1 MLDTH
6 WTPSEKRIARRVYD
20 AALERELA
28 AVLAEFKQ
36 RAASAKEP
44 GDIWDTE
51 EYLTRTRK
59 EIDGKYD
66 YRYSQLERVFGWLL
80 REGRI
85 TEDELTGLAEDKIAY
100 IKRFSAPQPVG
111 PIQSL

>member
-1 MLDTH
+1 MGLFMFDTK

-28 AVLAEFKQ
+28 AVMAEFKQ

-66 YRYSQLERVFGWLL
+66 YSYSRLEMLFGWLL

-85 TEDELTGLAEDKIAY
+85 TEDELTGLAEDKIAF
-100 IKRFSAPQPVG
+100 IGRFRTPQPG
-111 PIQSL
+111 

>member
-1 MLDTH
+1 MPDNQ
-6 WTPSEKRIARRVYD
+6 WTTSEKRIARRVFD

-28 AVLAEFKQ
+28 SVMAQFKQ
-36 RAASAKEP
+36 RAAAAKTP
-44 GDIWDTE
+44 DDLWATE

-85 TEDELTGLAEDKIAY
+85 QAHELDGLAEDKLEY
-100 IKRFSAPQPVG
+100 IRRFSAP
-111 PIQSL
+111 

>member
-1 MLDTH
+1 MPDAH

-20 AALERELA
+20 TALERELA
-28 AVLAEFKQ
+28 AVMAEFKQ
-36 RAASAKEP
+36 RAAAAKEP

-59 EIDGKYD
+59 EIDRKYD
-66 YRYSQLERVFGWLL
+66 YSYSRLEMLFGWLL

-85 TEDELTGLAEDKIAY
+85 EAQELEGLAEDKLEY
-100 IKRFSAPQPVG
+100 IRRFSTPQPD
-111 PIQSL
+111 I

>member
-6 WTPSEKRIARRVYD
+6 WTPTEKRIARRLDD
-20 AALERELA
+20 AALARELA
-28 AVLAEFKQ
+28 EVLAEFKR
-36 RAASAKEP
+36 RAAAAKEP
-44 GDIWDTE
+44 GDIWDTA

-59 EIDGKYD
+59 VIDGKYD

-85 TEDELTGLAEDKIAY
+85 TEEELAGLAEDKIAF
-100 IKRFSAPQPVG
+100 IKRFSEPLPA
-111 PIQSL
+111 SLPLSL

>member
-1 MLDTH
+1 MFETQ
-6 WTPSEKRIARRVYD
+6 WTKTEKLIARRVYD
-20 AALERELA
+20 VALARELA
-28 AVLAEFKQ
+28 EVLAEFKR
-36 RAASAKEP
+36 RAAAAKEP

-59 EIDGKYD
+59 EIDSKYD

-85 TEDELTGLAEDKIAY
+85 TEDELAGLAEDKIAY
-100 IKRFSAPQPVG
+100 IKRFSEP
-111 PIQSL
+111 